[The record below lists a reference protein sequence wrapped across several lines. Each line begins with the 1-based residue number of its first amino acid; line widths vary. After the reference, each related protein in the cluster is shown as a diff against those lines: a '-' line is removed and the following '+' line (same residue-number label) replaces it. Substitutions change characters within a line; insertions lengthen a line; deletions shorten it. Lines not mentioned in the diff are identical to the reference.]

1 MPGKSPPRCG
11 LHDYQAQSRRCR
23 CSNQYLLPKREFPAC
38 WRLPFRSL
46 YPVCLQLG
54 NNPSHLE
61 YIRLGRLATWRR
73 CGVEE
78 EGHQIRSC
86 VEAPQRSTLAGSV
99 PSCTFSLLHQ
109 NDPSRPSHLHHKGEK
124 ETWRGP
130 WRPNSQSAVSLPFT
144 SMARRRSSS
153 GCDFTSRCDQADLMQ
168 KSTQSLNSTNPA
180 PAPQLRYP
188 YRERKR

>member
-1 MPGKSPPRCG
+1 MPGESPPRCG
-11 LHDYQAQSRRCR
+11 LHDCQAQSRRCR
-23 CSNQYLLPKREFPAC
+23 CSNQYILPQREFPAC
-38 WRLPFRSL
+38 WRLPFRRL
-46 YPVCLQLG
+46 HVVCLQLG

-73 CGVEE
+73 CGAEE
-78 EGHQIRSC
+78 KGHQIRSC

-99 PSCTFSLLHQ
+99 PSCTFAIRMIPVGRHI
-109 NDPSRPSHLHHKGEK
+109 PIMKGRK
-124 ETWRGP
+124 KHGGALAAKL
-130 WRPNSQSAVSLPFT
+130 SVSCVSLPFT

-153 GCDFTSRCDQADLMQ
+153 GCDFTSRCDQADLMWE
-168 KSTQSLNSTNPA
+168 STQLLNSTNPA